1 MAIRI
6 RTSFHTG
13 GKQRS
18 MAELAGVV
26 AMLAWKLAIDSIKRM
41 REAEYDIDLGSAYF
55 DFVCEFMVFLA
66 LAADRIAY
74 RELTPEQRLEFTTAL
89 AQRIAAAI
97 EDNRDMLL
105 FDVAAGKCH
114 QHVLD
119 LFNQRGTEY
128 ADYDY
133 TEQGP
138 DFGFRRCFSACLK
151 EVLPEK
157 DQLWA
162 VDQVMEIE
170 SPEAIKALEKTLA
183 GLFHPGEPKTRRS
196 RALHASAL
204 HDGDSPSGAVNSAAR
219 TSNGA
224 TED

>member
-6 RTSFHTG
+6 RSSFHAG
-13 GKQRS
+13 GKPRS
-18 MAELAGVV
+18 MTELASVI

-97 EDNRDMLL
+97 DDNRDMLL
-105 FDVAAGKCH
+105 YDLAPGKVQ

-119 LFNQRGTEY
+119 LFNQRGAEY
-128 ADYDY
+128 ADHGYD
-133 TEQGP
+133 ENGP
-138 DFGFRRCFSACLK
+138 DFGFRRCFAACLK

-183 GLFHPGEPKTRRS
+183 GLFHPGEAKSRRP
-196 RALHASAL
+196 RHGGET
-204 HDGDSPSGAVNSAAR
+204 GD
-219 TSNGA
+219 
-224 TED
+224 